1 MTSKL
6 DARALNSRARN
17 ETQADPRERAHL
29 SLIFQNQRMIR
40 DLSVRGRSIS
50 EGKALGMAVLW
61 FSSRHCSHQKKRNVY
76 NIRTSNRLKGKLCY
90 RGEWGNLG
98 NIFSFFFFFYTTN
111 TNLLVHEDAEGCR
124 ISALDGERS
133 LFRSL
138 PKNCIE
144 KTSAILRRFCRIR
157 GDISCQTHC
166 VPSLK
171 TTWYVIH
178 TSVRMTCY

>member
-1 MTSKL
+1 
-6 DARALNSRARN
+6 
-17 ETQADPRERAHL
+17 
-29 SLIFQNQRMIR
+29 MIR
-40 DLSVRGRSIS
+40 DLSARGRSIR
-50 EGKALGMAVLW
+50 EGKALGMLCSDLVHGTAVI
-61 FSSRHCSHQKKRNVY
+61 KRRRKNY

-90 RGEWGNLG
+90 GDEGGNLG
-98 NIFSFFFFFYTTN
+98 NIFLFSSFFFFHTTN
-111 TNLLVHEDAEGCR
+111 TNLLVHEDAEGCG